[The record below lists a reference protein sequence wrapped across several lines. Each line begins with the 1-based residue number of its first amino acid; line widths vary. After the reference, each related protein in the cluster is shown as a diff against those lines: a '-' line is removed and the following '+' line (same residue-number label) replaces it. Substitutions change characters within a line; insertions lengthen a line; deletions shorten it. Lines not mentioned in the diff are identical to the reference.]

1 MNGSRSWNNFFK
13 AILFFRFFFPHR
25 NDTGVF
31 VSDVVSCD
39 VHWFCFTLPSE
50 LPACRFIGMSSWQKT
65 FEIKQ
70 IYSPKLD
77 ETVRKQT
84 KLTEIGRNW
93 PKLGETDRNRRNWPK
108 LDETIRKQ
116 TEAFVIR
123 RVYWL
128 VSFMNI
134 AVKCILQKKMIYLAS
149 SLAFFCIF
157 LRL

>member
-13 AILFFRFFFPHR
+13 EILFFRFFFSSQERHGSICFRRGKLRCALILLYLAEWVTSLPFYR
-25 NDTGVF
+25 
-31 VSDVVSCD
+31 DVVLTENLRNQTNLLTE
-39 VHWFCFTLPSE
+39 VGRNRP
-50 LPACRFIGMSSWQKT
+50 KT
-65 FEIKQ
+65 
-70 IYSPKLD
+70 D
-77 ETVRKQT
+77 ETDRNWT
-84 KLTEIGRNW
+84 KLT
-93 PKLGETDRNRRNWPK
+93 ETDRNRRNWSK